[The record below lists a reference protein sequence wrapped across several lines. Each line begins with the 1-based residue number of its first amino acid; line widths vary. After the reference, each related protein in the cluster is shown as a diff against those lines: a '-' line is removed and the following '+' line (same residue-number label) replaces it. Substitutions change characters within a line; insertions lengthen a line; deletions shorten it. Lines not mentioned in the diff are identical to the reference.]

1 MDAKFFV
8 QGVNK
13 NYMVYYPDTIH
24 DKRKISAIE
33 LASGPLDSAIADS
46 EGSRNIFAEMPYS
59 RNSISQADEGSID
72 LASGPDDSQ
81 YDQQNSRRF
90 SLAEIPDIGHTLSFH
105 SAEAGEPKEVPEPS
119 IQLYENK
126 LTIFAALIPMSI
138 LGTLIRL
145 GLNMLETYNG
155 SPVFALAYPQFVGC
169 VIMGI
174 AVKKKDIL
182 LKYYLPLQIALS
194 TGLCGSITTFSSWQ
208 LAIFEAFSNYAGAS
222 HATGYNVSSSLIP
235 SRSQRSFALST
246 L

>member
-1 MDAKFFV
+1 M
-8 QGVNK
+8 VN
-13 NYMVYYPDTIH
+13 YPDTIH
-24 DKRKISAIE
+24 NKKKISAIE
-33 LASGPLDSAIADS
+33 LASGPLDSAVADS

-81 YDQQNSRRF
+81 YDQQSSRRF
-90 SLAEIPDIGHTLSFH
+90 SLAEIPDIDHTLSFH
-105 SAEAGEPKEVPEPS
+105 SAEGGEPKEVPEPS

-145 GLNMLETYNG
+145 GLNLLETYNG

-169 VIMGI
+169 LIMGI
-174 AVKKKDIL
+174 AVKKKDVL

-208 LAIFEAFSNYAGAS
+208 LGIFEAFSNYAGAS

-235 SRSQRSFALST
+235 SSSQRSFALST
-246 L
+246 P